1 MFTDAYEIAVRPND
15 IRRTT
20 QVLAHESAKP
30 IEYEAKKQDDGFY
43 VFNFPGVD
51 EYDFKDIVILL
62 KKNGITTIGADEQ
75 LTEKKIMKLAD
86 LIRENTAPLSS
97 DASGIIESLK
107 KILQVWET
115 KQYPDDKTRWEEYY
129 MDIEELVQDIEE
141 EAWLDAPSINEQIL
155 RKIIRDE
162 FEKLT

>member
-1 MFTDAYEIAVRPND
+1 M
-15 IRRTT
+15 
-20 QVLAHESAKP
+20 
-30 IEYEAKKQDDGFY
+30 AKKNMTLSMDKLVDSPICDSNACYESEFQTQNGPVTTWLCLTSGF
-43 VFNFPGVD
+43 
-51 EYDFKDIVILL
+51 
-62 KKNGITTIGADEQ
+62 TTNTEMKEGEERTNQALE
-75 LTEKKIMKLAD
+75 LTAD

>member
-1 MFTDAYEIAVRPND
+1 MFTLGIPNRQY
-15 IRRTT
+15 RRTT
-20 QVLAHESAKP
+20 QVLGHEGSKP
-30 IEYEAKKQDDGFY
+30 IEYEAKKEDGGFY
-43 VFNFPGVD
+43 VFQFPNVD
-51 EYDFKDIVILL
+51 YYDFKDIVILL